1 MSLIYL
7 RVCRPVAE
15 CAALVAKSLR
25 KNTEGHAEG
34 KSRIGWLL
42 SGLGCRKSEGNV
54 NGARLKAAATLRSR
68 SAGSQDES
76 RCSAIH
82 RFNGNVEFLAF
93 FSFLELG

>member
-7 RVCRPVAE
+7 CVCRPVAE

-25 KNTEGHAEG
+25 KNTEGCAEG

-42 SGLGCRKSEGNV
+42 SGLGCGKSE
-54 NGARLKAAATLRSR
+54 
-68 SAGSQDES
+68 
-76 RCSAIH
+76 
-82 RFNGNVEFLAF
+82 GNVEFLAF